1 MSESVAVVLAGAGA
15 RGAFEAGA
23 VGHLLPALA
32 AEDRTPRIFVGSSAG
47 SINSVLLAGYAHLSP
62 DVAAKEITEQW
73 RRAVWGSMIRSV
85 GLAWP
90 VTAVRYLAGRL
101 HLPVPPVS
109 WLDPAAVRSV
119 LGRWDGWDD
128 LHRNIE
134 DGHVDAVALTS
145 TDLTNDCTVVHV
157 ETRPGVE
164 LPPDDKDRGIVYR
177 RTRLGLEHVYAS
189 SCIPFISPPVE
200 LPAAG
205 GKPSWNV
212 DGGVRLNVPLKPALD
227 LGAERLVVVATD
239 VTARPQAATVS
250 GVPTTLDLAD
260 SLLHLA
266 TGDRLLEDLRTL
278 TTVNTLLADGA
289 ETVAKPE
296 GRPYRR
302 VPTLVVAPEGPD
314 DIGNLV
320 TAALT
325 AGPGALLAPLAG
337 LLTALTGVPGR
348 STPDLVSFLLFL
360 SSFTRRAVDLGEQR
374 AAQVLGRRGG
384 GWSEAPPDLAGVR

>member
-1 MSESVAVVLAGAGA
+1 MAC
-15 RGAFEAGA
+15 
-23 VGHLLPALA
+23 LLPAL
-32 AEDRTPRIFVGSSAG
+32 EEQGYRPRIYCGSSAG
-47 SINSVLLAGYAHLSP
+47 SINSVLLAGLAHLP
-62 DVAAKEITEQW
+62 AGRAAEQLSSEW
-73 RRAVWGSMIRSV
+73 DRLLGPMIRSV

-90 VTAVRYLAGRL
+90 VTALRYLAGRL
-101 HLPVPPVS
+101 HLPVPAAS

-119 LGRWDGWDD
+119 LGRWDGWDV

-145 TDLTNDCTVVHV
+145 TDLTGDRTVVHV
-157 ETRPGVE
+157 ETRPEVE
-164 LPPDDKDRGIVYR
+164 LPPDDEDRGVVYR

-189 SCIPFISPPVE
+189 SCIPFISPPVD
-200 LPAAG
+200 LPDEA

-212 DGGVRLNVPLKPALD
+212 DGGVRQNVPLKPALD

-239 VTARPQAATVS
+239 VTSRPQASTAG

-260 SLLHLA
+260 QLLHLA

-278 TTVNTLLADGA
+278 TTVNTLLAASNDHP
-289 ETVAKPE
+289 TTRE

-302 VPTLVVAPEGPD
+302 VPALVVAPEGPD

-320 TAALT
+320 GEALS
-325 AGPGALLAPLAG
+325 AGPLGVLSPLAD
-337 LLTALTGVPGR
+337 LLTAVTGVPGK

-360 SSFTRRAVDLGEQR
+360 SAFTRRAVDLGERR
-374 AAQVLGRRGG
+374 AEQVLGRRGG
-384 GWSEAPPDLAGVR
+384 PWSEAPPNLTGIR